1 VPHLLK
7 LIRDNFVEHG
17 FMVEGQEINKTIIEN
32 LFYLTPKSD
41 LRISHK
47 INMSNLTVNDP
58 QRQKV
63 KFGSKFFSHTVSQA
77 MNKRGT
83 LGFFLENEN
92 WSDCGKFF
100 KQVRNTIIFCLT

>member
-17 FMVEGQEINKTIIEN
+17 FMVEGQEINKIIIEN
-32 LFYLTPKSD
+32 LFYLTSKSD

-47 INMSNLTVNDP
+47 INMSKLTVNGP
-58 QRQKV
+58 QR
-63 KFGSKFFSHTVSQA
+63 HTVSQA

-83 LGFFLENEN
+83 LGLFLENEN

-100 KQVRNTIIFCLT
+100 KQVRNTVIFCLI